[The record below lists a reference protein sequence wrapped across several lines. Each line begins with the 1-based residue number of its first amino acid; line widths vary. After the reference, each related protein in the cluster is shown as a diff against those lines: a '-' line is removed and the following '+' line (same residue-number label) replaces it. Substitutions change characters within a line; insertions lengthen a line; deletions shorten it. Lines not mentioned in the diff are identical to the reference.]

1 MQLDLLYQRVIPM
14 RPCPFIWVEI
24 LVVYDTVLD
33 EDNTCNDDQIITAS
47 TLFRKAKGNAV
58 LY

>member
-1 MQLDLLYQRVIPM
+1 MQLIRVIPT
-14 RPCPFIWVEI
+14 RPCPLIWVGI
-24 LVVYDTVLD
+24 LVVYDTVFD

-58 LY
+58 LH